1 VPEQAS
7 HFRRALLAYDGST
20 HSKEALFMATY
31 LAETWQTELTVVT
44 ALKGARQKTDVQ
56 DHVQRYLDIHEVQAK
71 YIVTKFESMNFLN
84 TTAEELQVD
93 LILMGGDQSSPL
105 QNVISGNLLDYTL
118 RESKVPTFVC
128 H

>member
-1 VPEQAS
+1 
-7 HFRRALLAYDGST
+7 
-20 HSKEALFMATY
+20 
-31 LAETWQTELTVVT
+31 
-44 ALKGARQKTDVQ
+44 
-56 DHVQRYLDIHEVQAK
+56 
-71 YIVTKFESMNFLN
+71 MNFLN